1 MNQFDKNK
9 IITLDIQDPQQIKD
23 ALTQYQAML
32 HSGEAFK
39 EEQFDVEFRHNDSG
53 KVRRL
58 QASDAGNNFGL
69 LKSALTKNQGGS
81 ERYLNEEI
89 TDQSEVY
96 ISEPILFAAALQYPE
111 LKETIVA
118 TVKAIVAY
126 SRRVN
131 DTDEIWIDDMDVFG
145 VEAVYMLAKTDLQY
159 LYLLGQFF
167 FPYWDEDHTGDCIN
181 YLAEFLAELGW
192 HSEVIKAYIWCDNAS
207 FRLGMFM
214 NNAYSDEPTHQT
226 LGEYLTE
233 NPCQYGAFKQLV
245 LARFQAEPVL
255 LYSYDEYSDE
265 EEDLS
270 GCNPVVWLYE
280 TLFPRRRHFDDD
292 DLDDAFMQQPFM
304 GSTLEN
310 EAYDLQGIV
319 KGQVDGLLVKPAE
332 SALRKRARY
341 KASRERDDHRYD
353 LNYGTE
359 VLKPLILALPQGA
372 RLWIYIENG
381 TERDALE
388 AIDEIELIPLA
399 KAHAPLMYD
408 HIDDHLSSWEYN
420 NRGILDEIENVL
432 DLARDDL
439 LTDHFGDESTIELSN
454 GFTTTLTVTLDS
466 DITLLA
472 ARREQ
477 YLRIVDVFYRA
488 LGKREFNEYMME
500 SLTEEDDPLLSR
512 QDYYRRYS
520 QLDEAVINGPVNDTT
535 TDATTGKSGILSA
548 LEGLDPAR
556 SRDVQSIFGTFIN
569 RDEILYKL
577 HFQRVD
583 GVLRTSRE
591 LCHPKLWADCKP
603 SDMGFAALASYQLF
617 NDFNQRIGDDVTE
630 ALFNYLSEQ
639 NIWEM
644 AVSKLLKECC
654 IKGQH
659 HHTGDKGLTEE
670 EIKRIRAYFTADKPE
685 DDQADL
691 LALITPH
698 LYRDDVN
705 RGELH
710 VNKFS
715 EYQPGYTLFHD
726 HDEDFQRF
734 TLMAFWLRQLPLPLR
749 VQADRLWKF
758 LVALAPVRVARNIMR
773 AHSDEPWDV
782 TIDSPLDEI
791 NVTEQLEK
799 AGINA
804 GQLNAYEM
812 SRHFHDTKRY
822 QQWLD
827 VYSEITSTATGM
839 FGAIDRK
846 KAEAMHE
853 GLKYINENTKI
864 DFLHDVSLK
873 YPNVSLDLEHD
884 FKRALK
890 LMVRL
895 NIRSWENA
903 LAYEYGEAC
912 LYGGDGDEAPQNLLK
927 PIAADQHAV
936 HDKPCYVDGY
946 SWLKSTVLQQRGEQ
960 NIILMADHEVPLESY
975 QHSLPRGTLL
985 IFNPEVESKTL
996 LARITELQDTA
1007 ARIEHLCE
1015 QTWAYLEGE
1024 IDYDSIADLY
1034 AAQIAMDG
1042 FRPSLDEYRLYS
1054 MNQFIWALDKPRRNK
1069 LAKLLLNHDCLGF
1082 KVLDENYEK
1091 CWLLNRLEQGEID
1104 FNDYF
1109 EEVRESQRLTETS
1122 DEAMQFMLSWLI
1134 EIGVNL
1140 AHITLFCIKH
1150 SQFDACCAF
1159 IQKHARGV
1167 YDQTD
1172 QGSFAQTL
1180 AYLYAGRRAQLPEIL
1195 NRANDASQLMEPLT
1209 KDKSR
1214 LVKEAVA
1221 KFVVH

>member
-9 IITLDIQDPQQIKD
+9 IITLDIQEPQQIKA
-23 ALTQYQAML
+23 ALIQYQAML
-32 HSGEAFK
+32 ISGEAFK
-39 EEQFDVEFRHNDSG
+39 EEQFDVEFRHSNAG

-58 QASDAGNNFGL
+58 QTSDAGSNFGL
-69 LKSALTKNQGGS
+69 LESALIKGQGGS

-111 LKETIVA
+111 LTETIVA
-118 TVKAIVAY
+118 TVKAIVDY

-131 DTDEIWIDDMDVFG
+131 DTDEIWIDDTDVFG

-167 FPYWDEDHTGDCIN
+167 FPYWDEDHTGDCIH

-192 HSEVIKAYIWCDNAS
+192 HPEVIKAYIWCDNAS

-214 NNAYSDEPTHQT
+214 NNPYSDTPTHQA

-233 NPCQYGAFKQLV
+233 NPCQYGTFKQSV
-245 LARFQAEPVL
+245 IERFQAEPVL
-255 LYSYDEYSDE
+255 LYSYDEHSDE

-280 TLFPRRRHFDDD
+280 TLFPRRRHFYDD
-292 DLDDAFMQQPFM
+292 DLEDAFMQQPFM

-310 EAYDLQGIV
+310 EAYDLQGMV

-341 KASRERDDHRYD
+341 KAYQERDEHRYD

-359 VLKPLILALPQGA
+359 VLKPLILAMPQGD
-372 RLWIYIENG
+372 RLWLYIESG
-381 TERDALE
+381 TERDALDV
-388 AIDEIELIPLA
+388 INEIELIPLA
-399 KAHAPLMYD
+399 KAHAPLMFE
-408 HIDDHLSSWEYN
+408 HIDDQLCSWQYN
-420 NRGILDEIENVL
+420 NRGILDEIENIL

-439 LTDHFGDESTIELSN
+439 LTDHFGDESTIELAN
-454 GFTTTLTVTLDS
+454 GLTTTLTVTLDS
-466 DITLLA
+466 NITLLA

-500 SLTEEDDPLLSR
+500 SLTEEDEPLLSR

-520 QLDEAVINGPVNDTT
+520 QLDEAVINGSVNETT
-535 TDATTGKSGILSA
+535 TATTTATNGILSA
-548 LEGLDPAR
+548 LEGLDPALA
-556 SRDVQSIFGTFIN
+556 RDVQSIFGTFID

-591 LCHPKLWADCKP
+591 LCHPKLWADCELA
-603 SDMGFAALASYQLF
+603 DMGFFALASYQLF

-630 ALFNYLSEQ
+630 ALFNFLNEQ
-639 NIWEM
+639 HIWQM
-644 AVSKLLKECC
+644 AAAKIIRSCRVRDDHHFPNSGLIDADITR
-654 IKGQH
+654 IK
-659 HHTGDKGLTEE
+659 
-670 EIKRIRAYFTADKPE
+670 AYFTADKPE
-685 DDQADL
+685 DDQAEL

-726 HDEDFQRF
+726 RDDDFQRF
-734 TLMAFWLRQLPLPLR
+734 TLIAFWLRQLPLPLR
-749 VQADRLWKF
+749 VQADRLWRF
-758 LVALAPVRVARNIMR
+758 LIALAPVRVARNIMR

-782 TIDSPLDEI
+782 TINNPLDEI
-791 NVTEQLEK
+791 DVTERLEK
-799 AGINA
+799 AGITS

-812 SRHFHDTKRY
+812 SRHFHDNKCY

-827 VYSEITSTATGM
+827 AYSEITSTATGM
-839 FGAIDRK
+839 FGSIDRK
-846 KAEAMHE
+846 KAEAMCE
-853 GLKYINENTKI
+853 GLKYINEHTKI

-873 YPNVSLDLEHD
+873 YPEVSLDIEHD
-884 FKRALK
+884 LKRALK

-903 LAYEYGEAC
+903 LAYEYGQAC
-912 LYGGDGDEAPQNLLK
+912 LYVGDGDDAPENLLK
-927 PIAADQHAV
+927 PIASDQHTV
-936 HDKPCYVDGY
+936 HDKPCYVDGC
-946 SWLKSTVLQQRGEQ
+946 SWLKSTVLQQCGEQ
-960 NIILMADHEVPLESY
+960 NIILMADHEVPLDSY

-985 IFNPEVESKTL
+985 IFNSEVENKTL
-996 LARITELQDTA
+996 LARIAELQDTT

-1024 IDYDSIADLY
+1024 IDYDSIANLY
-1034 AAQIAMDG
+1034 NAHLAMDG

-1054 MNQFIWALDKPRRNK
+1054 MNQFIWTLDKPRRNR
-1069 LAKLLLNHDCLGF
+1069 LAKLLLNQDCHGF

-1091 CWLLNRLEQGEID
+1091 CWLLHRLEQGEID
-1104 FNDYF
+1104 FNEYF
-1109 EEVRESQRLTETS
+1109 EKVRESQRLRETS
-1122 DEAMQFMLSWLI
+1122 EEAMQFMLNWLI

-1140 AHITLFCIKH
+1140 AHITRFCIKH
-1150 SQFDACCAF
+1150 TQFDVCCEF
-1159 IQKHARGV
+1159 IQNHARGI
-1167 YDQTD
+1167 YDHKD

-1195 NRANDASQLMEPLT
+1195 SRANDASQLMEPLT

-1214 LVKEAVA
+1214 LVKEAVM
-1221 KFVVH
+1221 KFMVH